1 MKTSNLYAFR
11 GMNQDFEY
19 SNQNQFSQ
27 HSNYQRNEN
36 LDPQIHSHFNTSPSE
51 RLRVIK
57 FLTYESSHGFSYNN
71 TDINNFF
78 GFQGIHPL
86 DEQLIQHSRRVSELC
101 VRIGKAMGLDKQT
114 VIELKIAGMLHD
126 IGKVYVPSEIINKPE
141 KLDQASLQIVR
152 THTLLGYEI
161 LKGIKEYKNIAKY
174 ARSHHE
180 RIDGKGY
187 PDGLVGDNIP
197 LGSRIIAVADAYEA
211 MTESRPYRASLCQKD
226 AIKELVLNAGT
237 QFDANIVNVFIEKVL

>member
-1 MKTSNLYAFR
+1 
-11 GMNQDFEY
+11 MNRDFEH

-27 HSNYQRNEN
+27 YNNYQRNEE
-36 LDPQIHSHFNTSPSE
+36 LEPQVHSRFNASPSE

-57 FLTYESSHGFSYNN
+57 FLTYESSHGFNYNN
-71 TDINNFF
+71 TDIKNFF
-78 GFQGIHPL
+78 GFQGVHPL
-86 DEQLIQHSRRVSELC
+86 DEQLIQHSRRVSELS

-141 KLDQASLQIVR
+141 KLDQASMEIVR
-152 THTLLGYEI
+152 THTLLGYDI
-161 LKGIKEYKNIAKY
+161 LRGIKEYKNIAKY

-187 PDGLVGDNIP
+187 PDGLVGNDIP

-211 MTESRPYRASLCQKD
+211 MTETRPYRQSLCQKD
-226 AIKELVLNAGT
+226 ARKELVLNAGT
-237 QFDANIVNVFIEKVL
+237 QFDANIVSVFIEKVL